1 MVDGELK
8 ARMAPYKSEKS
19 GKEGDGGNYYSL
31 DYVRRTGIIV
41 GSTAPRSNASNYSQ
55 YSNHLTICFI
65 RGETVSAGS
74 TFVQVQRGG
83 MGTVDSRSTL
93 WLEALTPQS

>member
-1 MVDGELK
+1 MVDRELK
-8 ARMAPYKSEKS
+8 ARMAPCKSEKS
-19 GKEGDGGNYYSL
+19 GKEGDGGSYDRL

-55 YSNHLTICFI
+55 YSNNLTICFT

-74 TFVQVQRGG
+74 ICTSAAGCHGDCRF
-83 MGTVDSRSTL
+83 
-93 WLEALTPQS
+93 